1 MICARCQAENP
12 DGARFCGQCGGA
24 LAASCAG
31 CGATNPA
38 ENRFCGQCGAVLAA
52 AAPIAA
58 AAGEA
63 PTGEFKQVT
72 VLFCDIVNS
81 TGLTE
86 RIGAEALH
94 DLLRRFL
101 DAAIGEVRRYSGSAP
116 QFTGD
121 GFLGL
126 FGAPVAH
133 EDHAQRALLAAVAIR
148 GLVGPGAADPDMAGL
163 SIRIG
168 INSGLVV
175 FGAVADRLRMDSTV
189 VGDTANIGARLQAVA
204 EPGGIV
210 IGEATLALT
219 RGFARVEPIGE
230 LTLKGVSGPVGAYRL
245 IDVSSRPGGADT
257 ARHGSRV
264 FVGRGGELTALHEML
279 RRAAAGSGQ
288 AVGICGEPGVGKS
301 RLAAEFRRS
310 PAARQTGWI
319 EGRCVSYGT
328 GIPYLLM
335 LDMLRSACRIT
346 DADDPPTIAGKVRT
360 GLRAAGL
367 DPDSDGT
374 LLLDLL
380 GVAAGPRGPG
390 APPNPETVKT
400 RAFEIFRQ
408 VAIRTSRRRPLVLF
422 VEDLHWLDKV
432 SEDFL
437 RSLLD
442 TLPDERILL
451 LATYRSGYRPPWLG
465 SGVGAEIALDPLSR
479 EDSDRVLRAVLDRRE
494 LPDRVF
500 ETILGRA
507 EGNPFFIE
515 QLALHIG
522 EEAGPSAAEAVPN
535 TIRDVVMARIDRL
548 PAATKRLLQT
558 ASVVGRRFSLRL
570 LREVWQGLEPIAAQL
585 AELTQLEFL
594 QEQPELA
601 GPSYVFRHALTQ
613 DAAYA
618 GLLARDRRRT
628 HARVG
633 RALEQLFRDRTDE
646 VTELLALHWGRDD
659 DQERAVDYAI
669 AAAEKAQRRWAN
681 AEALSYFDDALQ
693 RLAQLPDT
701 PTNRLRRIDAVLKQA
716 EVKFALGR
724 HAEHIEALEAIRTIV
739 EQADDP
745 RRSATWLYWM
755 GFLHSLTGSPPAVAI
770 EYCQRAAAI
779 SDAADFSDLSPF
791 IDSCLAQ
798 VYVVA
803 GGFREAIEAGERALV
818 VFERQGNLWW
828 AGRTLWQLASAA
840 LYLGQFQGSIDYCRL
855 GLDYGER
862 IKDHRLKVAGL
873 YRLGSAFIQKGAV
886 EEGLK
891 CCQAARELNPI
902 AYDMV
907 FEKTIRGYGLIKLGQ
922 LDDGIAA
929 LSEAVEWFNKS
940 HLAFLRATPALRLA
954 EGYMRR
960 GDGAAALPLIE
971 EVLTISKA
979 IGYRYVEGLGHR
991 LMAECLGTEESAAA
1005 EQHVDAAYAIFEAI
1019 GARNDLAKCLAIR
1032 ALLREHAGDPGE
1044 AEHLYTGAEEI
1055 FSTLGT
1061 IDELPMTQAA
1071 VARLAASGKNRPRYE
1086 PAHTSTRKI
1095 C

>member
-12 DGARFCGQCGGA
+12 DGTRFCGQCGAA
-24 LAASCAG
+24 LAAACAG

-38 ENRFCGQCGAVLAA
+38 ENRFCGQCGAPLAGAA
-52 AAPIAA
+52 ALAEAA
-58 AAGEA
+58 EA

-101 DAAIGEVRRYSGSAP
+101 DTAIGEVRRYGGSAP

-133 EDHAQRALLAAVAIR
+133 EDHAQRALLAAVAVR
-148 GLVGPGAADPDMAGL
+148 GLVGPGAADPGMAGL

-175 FGAVADRLRMDSTV
+175 FGAVADRLRMDYTA
-189 VGDTANIGARLQAVA
+189 VGDTANIGARLQSAA

-245 IDVSSRPGGADT
+245 IDVSSRPGGADA
-257 ARHGSRV
+257 ARDGSRI
-264 FVGRGGELTALHEML
+264 FVGRGGELTALHERL
-279 RRAAAGSGQ
+279 RRVEAGTGQ

-301 RLAAEFRRS
+301 RLVSEFRRS
-310 PAARQTGWI
+310 LAARGIGWI
-319 EGRCVSYGT
+319 EGRCVSYGI

-346 DADDPPTIAGKVRT
+346 DADGPAAIAGKVRA
-360 GLRAAGL
+360 GLRAAGF
-367 DPDSDGT
+367 DPDSDGA

-380 GVAAGPRGPG
+380 GVAAGQRGPG
-390 APPNPETVKT
+390 APANPETVKT

-432 SEDFL
+432 SEDFI

-442 TLPDERILL
+442 TLPDQRILL
-451 LATYRSGYRPPWLG
+451 LATYRGGYRPPWLG
-465 SGVGAEIALDPLSR
+465 SGVGAEIALDPLGR

-494 LPDRVF
+494 LPTGIF

-515 QLALHIG
+515 QLALHVG

-633 RALEQLFRDRTDE
+633 RALEQLYRDRTDE

-693 RLAQLPDT
+693 RLDQLPDT
-701 PTNRLRRIDAVLKQA
+701 PANRLRRVDAVIKQA

-724 HAEHIEALEAIRTIV
+724 HAEHIQALEDIRGLV
-739 EQADDP
+739 ERTEDP
-745 RRSATWLYWM
+745 RRHATWHYWM

-770 EYCQRAAAI
+770 EHCQTAAAI
-779 SDAADFSDLSPF
+779 AAEAAFDDLSPF

-803 GGFREAIEAGERALV
+803 GDFREAIESGERALD

-828 AGRTLWQLASAA
+828 AGRTLW
-840 LYLGQFQGSIDYCRL
+840 
-855 GLDYGER
+855 
-862 IKDHRLKVAGL
+862 H
-873 YRLGSAFIQKGAV
+873 LGSAAV
-886 EEGLK
+886 YLAQWERALTF
-891 CCQAARELNPI
+891 CQRTLQYGTELNDIRLKATGLWRTGSVYIQQGKVETGLQHCDEALALGPI
-902 AYDMV
+902 AYDAAHARSV
-907 FEKTIRGYGLIKLGQ
+907 RGYGLVKSGEI
-922 LDDGIAA
+922 DSGIIE
-929 LSEAVEWFNKS
+929 LTEAIAWFDQS
-940 HLAFLRATPALRLA
+940 HLHFVRLMPALRLA
-954 EGYMRR
+954 EGYLRK
-960 GDGAAALPLIE
+960 GDSESAGKIATD
-971 EVLTISKA
+971 VLQKSEA
-979 IGYRYVEGLGHR
+979 VGYRHHEGLAHW
-991 LMAECLGTEESAAA
+991 LVAWSLAHHSVTDAD
-1005 EQHVDAAYAIFEAI
+1005 QHLDIAQGILEAI
-1019 GARNDLAKCLAIR
+1019 GARNDLGKTFLTR
-1032 ALLREHAGDPGE
+1032 AALRERMLDVSAARE
-1044 AEHLYTGAEEI
+1044 CIERARSI
-1055 FSTLGT
+1055 FLELGT
-1061 IDELPMTQAA
+1061 LDGVREVEAA
-1071 VARLAASGKNRPRYE
+1071 AARLDA
-1086 PAHTSTRKI
+1086 I
-1095 C
+1095 L